1 MIKKILFI
9 CCLIHITVIICG
21 QTKIPTNSTE
31 KNIVSNWAIANIQD
45 FDEKNIN
52 NVVENTASYFN
63 QNQKNV
69 KNIYLSDFNEV
80 SVSLYQ
86 LFNDI
91 TFKNTFIA
99 SSIIEANK
107 EQNYGLSFRSSDIN
121 ASIYIN
127 GNKVKS
133 FDSGIVQDIEIFL
146 NKGSNKVLII
156 GKGFGQ
162 YLSTFRMKIYNETYG
177 QINLK
182 VIDDENNLIKFNNRT
197 FIKSEETFSEFSTD
211 KNGEKLLWVKSG
223 NYRIWSAFD
232 NKYGQIFLMFL
243 RGKRKKLN
251 WLLQKNL
258 SLMVKY

>member
-9 CCLIHITVIICG
+9 CCLIHSAVIICG

-52 NVVENTASYFN
+52 NVVENTSSYFN

-107 EQNYGLSFRSSDIN
+107 EQARKQKRRLHYVSNIYVVSDPKNPHNEGKVFTYRYGKKIFEMLKDCLLYTSD
-121 ASIYIN
+121 AA
-127 GNKVKS
+127 
-133 FDSGIVQDIEIFL
+133 
-146 NKGSNKVLII
+146 
-156 GKGFGQ
+156 
-162 YLSTFRMKIYNETYG
+162 
-177 QINLK
+177 
-182 VIDDENNLIKFNNRT
+182 DE
-197 FIKSEETFSEFSTD
+197 
-211 KNGEKLLWVKSG
+211 V
-223 NYRIWSAFD
+223 
-232 NKYGQIFLMFL
+232 
-243 RGKRKKLN
+243 
-251 WLLQKNL
+251 
-258 SLMVKY
+258 

>member
-1 MIKKILFI
+1 MGNCQYSRFWW
-9 CCLIHITVIICG
+9 
-21 QTKIPTNSTE
+21 E
-31 KNIVSNWAIANIQD
+31 NIS
-45 FDEKNIN
+45 
-52 NVVENTASYFN
+52 NVVENTSSYFN

-133 FDSGIVQDIEIFL
+133 FDSGIEQDIEVFL
-146 NKGSNKVLII
+146 NEGSNRVLII
-156 GKGFGQ
+156 GKDSVNTSP
-162 YLSTFRMKIYNETYG
+162 LSGWRFIMKHM
-177 QINLK
+177 
-182 VIDDENNLIKFNNRT
+182 DR
-197 FIKSEETFSEFSTD
+197 
-211 KNGEKLLWVKSG
+211 
-223 NYRIWSAFD
+223 
-232 NKYGQIFLMFL
+232 
-243 RGKRKKLN
+243 
-251 WLLQKNL
+251 
-258 SLMVKY
+258 

>member
-9 CCLIHITVIICG
+9 CCLIHSAVIICG

-52 NVVENTASYFN
+52 NVVENTSSYFN

-133 FDSGIVQDIEIFL
+133 FDSGIEQDIEIFL
-146 NKGSNKVLII
+146 NEGSNRVLII

-197 FIKSEETFSEFSTD
+197 FIKSEETFTEFSTD
-211 KNGEKLLWVKSG
+211 KNGEKLIWVKSG

-232 NKYGQIFLMFL
+232 NKYGWTDNFHVSE
-243 RGKRKKLN
+243 GEKKE
-251 WLLQKNL
+251 
-258 SLMVKY
+258 VKLV